1 MPEFK
6 TIIYEKKENVAWI
19 TLNRPEVLNA
29 QNNQMREE
37 LVQALEDARND
48 EDIRVIV
55 LTGAGDRAF
64 SAGADISEFPKLA
77 PSDFIKRTGRIR
89 PYDIIRSIPKPVI
102 AAVNGYALGGGCELA
117 MACDIVIASEN
128 ATFGQPEIRVG
139 VIPGG
144 GGTQILPRLIGEKMA
159 KELIFTGKT
168 ITAQEAYRLGMI
180 NKVVPKDKLTEEVNS
195 FVGELLK
202 RSPIILALA
211 KIAVNRAMETN
222 FNEGLKCEAD
232 LFELCFS
239 TEDQKEA
246 SKAFIEK
253 RQPVFKGR

>member
-1 MPEFK
+1 MSAFK
-6 TIIYEKKENVAWI
+6 TIIYEKRENVAWI

-29 QNNQMREE
+29 QNDQMREE
-37 LVQALEDARND
+37 LIQALEDARDD
-48 EDIRVIV
+48 ENIYVIV

-64 SAGADISEFPKLA
+64 SAGADISEFPKIV
-77 PSDFIKRTGRIR
+77 PSDLIKRSGKLRH
-89 PYDIIRSIPKPVI
+89 YDLIRSIPKPVI

-117 MACDIVIASEN
+117 MACDIIIASEN

-144 GGTQILPRLIGEKMA
+144 GGTQILPRLVGEKIA
-159 KELIFTGKT
+159 KEMIFTGKS

-180 NKVVPKDKLTEEVNS
+180 NKVVPKEKLLEEVNNL
-195 FVGELLK
+195 VGELLK

-211 KIAVNRAMETN
+211 KLAVNKALETTLT
-222 FNEGLKCEAD
+222 EGLKCETD
-232 LFELCFS
+232 LFKLCFS

-246 SKAFIEK
+246 SKAFLEK
-253 RQPVFKGR
+253 RQPILKGR